1 MFSNSY
7 YFKSKSRALQICQ
20 KFSAQKL
27 SMQKNNTLH
36 VKYDMKKRFDPNRP
50 LNRKIVK
57 FLQESRVEKTKFS
70 DFVKKMDA
78 HKVKDVYIPD
88 NLRGEI
94 EYTEKLDNDVVIRKR
109 TNVAFTE
116 TMYEN
121 MFDKGVSVEIITTS
135 LFSSFTAMLIMA
147 AFTVSILNKMRM
159 NMFTGDFQMEN
170 EEDSAKIPDASFKD
184 IAGIEEVMIEVN
196 ELVDFI
202 KNADKYHAAGAV
214 IPKGYLLY
222 GSPGTGK
229 TMIARAVAAESK
241 IPFISCSASEFVEL
255 FVGMGALRVRKM
267 FEKAR
272 KQSPCIIFIDEI
284 DAIGKRRSSNA
295 SGNGNDEREQTLNQI
310 LTEMDGFKQNDDVY
324 IIAATNRLDTLDS
337 ALLRPGRF
345 DRKIYV
351 PLPNLQARKEIID
364 VYVRDKNLDEDV
376 SLDEVARRAVGL
388 SGADLKNIV
397 NEAAI
402 HSVREKSDVV
412 RSIDFQN
419 SIDKIFIGLQRK
431 ASHYTEDEK
440 MRIAIHEIGHALT
453 SIEVGDYDTIDKIS
467 IMPTGQAAGVTT
479 FVPSERNADLYTYK
493 YLLNKIKVALG
504 GHAAEELFYG
514 IDGVSTGAQADFQ
527 QVASI
532 GYQLVENLGYGNEI
546 GKLSIEDHV
555 ISDGTRKNIDS
566 KVKRIVA
573 ESYHDVLEVLRRRKS
588 FIKLAATKL
597 VKKEVMS
604 GSELE
609 TLMQ

>member
-1 MFSNSY
+1 
-7 YFKSKSRALQICQ
+7 
-20 KFSAQKL
+20 
-27 SMQKNNTLH
+27 
-36 VKYDMKKRFDPNRP
+36 MKKGFDPNRP
-50 LNRKIVK
+50 VNRKIVK
-57 FLQESRVEKTKFS
+57 FLQESRIERTKFS

-78 HKVKDVYIPD
+78 NKVKDVYIPD
-88 NLRGEI
+88 NLRGEM
-94 EYTEKLDNDVVIRKR
+94 EYTEQLDNDVVIRKR

-364 VYVRDKNLDEDV
+364 VYVRDINLDEDV

-546 GKLSIEDHV
+546 GKLSIEDQV

>member
-1 MFSNSY
+1 
-7 YFKSKSRALQICQ
+7 
-20 KFSAQKL
+20 
-27 SMQKNNTLH
+27 
-36 VKYDMKKRFDPNRP
+36 MKKRFDPNRP